1 MSINGSVEQGEDA
14 LNIAVDT
21 GGVNHG
27 PVRDFRPLDEPCLN
41 GANPSEAGKITVGPT
56 VGMSVS

>member
-1 MSINGSVEQGEDA
+1 MLITRCLHAHRSIFVMSINGSVEQGEDA

-27 PVRDFRPLDEPCLN
+27 PVRDFRTLDEP
-41 GANPSEAGKITVGPT
+41 S
-56 VGMSVS
+56 